1 VKLLSYKSIIF
12 TTTIILLTG
21 CGNDDYSFAVEK
33 KAKIEINDKVIKY
46 CESNHY
52 SFCEIYARC
61 HNNVS
66 SYLFLSAK
74 YRLKFISEEASDPQ
88 YSPNNTMDIVYSKL
102 KDSESKLKDDKSK
115 LKNNKEELKENL
127 ILYYILVLYPH
138 NKCSSIIGAKQY
150 DISRHNNIIQKSL
163 DQKRSRVIIERKRDE

>member
-21 CGNDDYSFAVEK
+21 CGNDYFAVEK
-33 KAKIEINDKVIKY
+33 KSKIEINDKVTKY
-46 CESNHY
+46 CEANHY

-61 HNNVS
+61 YNNVA
-66 SYLFLSAK
+66 SYLSLSAK
-74 YRLKFISEEASDPQ
+74 YKLKFISEAASDPQ

-102 KDSESKLKDDKSK
+102 KDSESKLKNSKEKSK
-115 LKNNKEELKENL
+115 EDL
-127 ILYYILVLYPH
+127 ILYYSSVLYPH

-150 DISRHNNIIQKSL
+150 DISRHNDIIQKSL

>member
-1 VKLLSYKSIIF
+1 MKLLSYKSIIF

-21 CGNDDYSFAVEK
+21 CGNDYYSTVEK
-33 KAKIEINDKVIKY
+33 KAKIEINDKVTKY
-46 CESNHY
+46 CEANHY

-61 HNNVS
+61 YNNVS
-66 SYLFLSAK
+66 SYLSLTAK
-74 YRLKFISEEASDPQ
+74 YKLKFASEATNDPQ

-102 KDSESKLKDDKSK
+102 KDSESKLKNSKEKSK
-115 LKNNKEELKENL
+115 EDL
-127 ILYYILVLYPH
+127 ILYYSSVLYPH

>member
-1 VKLLSYKSIIF
+1 MKLLSYKSIIF

-21 CGNDDYSFAVEK
+21 CGNDYFAVEK
-33 KAKIEINDKVIKY
+33 ESKIEINDKITKY
-46 CESNHY
+46 CEANHY

-61 HNNVS
+61 YNNVS

-74 YRLKFISEEASDPQ
+74 YRLKFISEAASDPQ

-102 KDSESKLKDDKSK
+102 KDSESKLKDGESE
-115 LKNNKEELKENL
+115 LKNSKEESKENL
-127 ILYYILVLYPH
+127 ILYYSSVLYPH

-163 DQKRSRVIIERKRDE
+163 DEMRSWVIIKRKRDE